1 MPQFSSDN
9 ILLISPGSQVTLAQ
23 LGLPE
28 SFTPA
33 RFRFPTRMFP
43 AEKKGEWEPHRI
55 RGRVVRVRKVV
66 SPKPA
71 APATEPS
78 VPASDEG
85 AAAASGSTAE
95 DSSKQ
100 DVEMKDAADD
110 KTKETTATGENGE
123 KPAEAVEET
132 EEMTVY
138 EEDTMSDEG
147 AVYALHN
154 GAVVDWSC
162 FFALLTH
169 IYNTLSP
176 PFHTPMII
184 IAQPVWTAA
193 DRERLTQFVFEKF
206 KTPAFCLMDSALA
219 VCYAYNTPNAT
230 VVDVGHGKADVT
242 AVTDFIVSEH
252 GRGIALEGC
261 GGQALTDRL
270 LELLGPKGFTRE
282 MCEKLKRNPICEIL
296 PPGTPLPKDN
306 GSDSVNQESIKQAPA
321 PGMGPDMPRGLG
333 NGEKEDDD
341 GVLDVASIVSRGNAS
356 EFIAKREKEKA
367 EKAASRKG
375 QAAESAAARQARL
388 PNSKKARATFHYEG
402 PAEAQAAANDQTQ
415 PTKQKKEIEVGVERL
430 MAATPLESGADERC
444 GYSILETLAAQIH
457 HTILSVPDASTR
469 SSLWDSLIILGNGS
483 KVKGFPQALLSTITQ
498 KYVLSPSSGTIFTS
512 EIPSTFST
520 PLATGANT
528 PAQPQNPGPYLHPAA
543 HGVNPLLVAAT
554 HSNTP
559 ATPNN
564 LNSNAAL
571 SADPNMLAH
580 HKSTGHSQTPT
591 GIKLLKP
598 PEYFPEWKE
607 QGSSSAAPAVPGAN
621 PPASTDANN
630 ANTATGVASG
640 SNNVGME
647 EATFL
652 GAQVAAKVIFIV
664 DQGASKGY
672 LSRVEYND
680 AGPTAIHKYCL

>member
-55 RGRVVRVRKVV
+55 RGRVVIVKKVG
-66 SPKPA
+66 SPKAPA
-71 APATEPS
+71 AENSTSTSEGGPAVENT
-78 VPASDEG
+78 
-85 AAAASGSTAE
+85 

-100 DVEMKDAADD
+100 DVEMKDAAED
-110 KTKETTATGENGE
+110 KAKDTSTMEENGE
-123 KPAEAVEET
+123 KAAVAKT

-138 EEDTMSDEG
+138 EEDTRSDEG
-147 AVYALHN
+147 AVYALRN
-154 GAVVDWSC
+154 GAVADWSC

-184 IAQPVWTAA
+184 IAQPAWTAG

-230 VVDVGHGKADVT
+230 VIDVGHGKADVT
-242 AVTDFIVSEH
+242 AVTDFIVNEQ

-270 LELLGPKGFTRE
+270 LELLGPKGFTRD
-282 MCEKLKRNPICEIL
+282 MCEKLKQTPICEIL

-306 GSDSVNQESIKQAPA
+306 GPESASQDLAKQLPSTT
-321 PGMGPDMPRGLG
+321 PGMGPDMPRNLG
-333 NGEKEDDD
+333 GGEKEDDE
-341 GVLDVASIVSRGNAS
+341 GVLDVASIVSKGNAS

-388 PNSKKARATFHYEG
+388 PNSRKAKATFHYEG
-402 PAEAQAAANDQTQ
+402 LVKPESASANQTQ
-415 PTKQKKEIEVGVERL
+415 TVRQKKDIEVGIERL
-430 MAATPLESGADERC
+430 MAATPLESCADERC
-444 GYSILETLAAQIH
+444 GYGILETLAAQIH
-457 HTILSVPDASTR
+457 HTILSVPEASSR
-469 SSLWDSLIILGNGS
+469 SSLWDSLVILGNGS
-483 KVKGFPQALLSTITQ
+483 KIKGFPQALLSTITQ

-528 PAQPQNPGPYLHPAA
+528 PAQPQNPGPFLHPAA

-554 HSNTP
+554 HSNNP
-559 ATPNN
+559 GTPNN

-571 SADPNMLAH
+571 SADPNMLPY

-607 QGSSSAAPAVPGAN
+607 QGSGGASGPLTGTNSPAN
-621 PPASTDANN
+621 PDANSGN
-630 ANTATGVASG
+630 SATGVASG

-672 LSRVEYND
+672 LSRVEYNEV
-680 AGPTAIHKYCL
+680 GPTAIHKYAL